1 MRLLIT
7 GLMMI
12 CLAGPALAGQAVTMK
27 NDVRV
32 SGPVTLG
39 DLFDDAGSAA
49 GVIVSPPVKS
59 GSLVLDAVAVQRA
72 ASRAGLDWTNPQDVR
87 LVIVH
92 AGASSSASTPAA
104 VMAAGA
110 PRPGASVQVLAY
122 SRSLEAGEIIQPDDL
137 TWAKAVQALA
147 GAPHDADQLIGKAAR
162 RPLREGAVASTRDVV
177 SATVIKKG
185 DMVRVS
191 YTNDTISLT
200 MQGKAVGSAAV
211 GDPVSVLNT
220 ATKTTIQAIASGP
233 DQAVVGPEAE
243 QIRAQALLNPS
254 QTALR

>member
-1 MRLLIT
+1 MRTLIAAV
-7 GLMMI
+7 MMT
-12 CLAGPALAGQAVTMK
+12 CLAGPALAGQAVVLK
-27 NDVRV
+27 NDVMA

-49 GVIVSPPVKS
+49 GVVVAPPVKS
-59 GSLVLDAVAVQRA
+59 GSLVLDVAAVQQA
-72 ASRAGLDWTNPQDVR
+72 ANRAGLDWSNPQGVR

-92 AGASSSASTPAA
+92 AGAPASAPAA
-104 VMAAGA
+104 AAAGV
-110 PRPGASVQVLAY
+110 PRPGAAVQVLAY
-122 SRSLEAGEIIQPDDL
+122 SRSLEAGEVIQADDL
-137 TWAKAVQALA
+137 TWAKAVQAPA
-147 GAPHDADQLIGKAAR
+147 GAPRDADQLIGKQAR
-162 RPLREGAVASTRDVV
+162 RPLREGAVASTRDAV

-191 YTNDTISLT
+191 YTNDEVSLT
-200 MQGKAVGSAAV
+200 MQGKASGPAAV
-211 GDPVSVLNT
+211 GDPVSILNT
-220 ATKTTIQAIASGP
+220 ATKTTIQAVASGP